1 MLKGVEL
8 SWSILLCQPCF
19 HRGRGCNVYPDI
31 NGLLVPY
38 CFSNCKKPPN
48 SIYCFFEY
56 LHGVLGEKVRNI
68 FRNIFGTR
76 LYAPDKDDKND
87 KYRSATLSIELTGTV
102 LVFVLGGR
110 TACGIICVLAYLIY
124 KFRRRHLSMDESLE
138 HFLQSNHNLMPIR
151 YSYSEIRKITKGFK
165 NKLGQGGFG
174 SVFLGKLRS
183 GRPVAV
189 KMLVESKTNGQD
201 FINEV
206 ATIGRI
212 HHVNVVRLTGF
223 CVEGTKRALVYDF
236 MPNGSLEKY
245 IFPREEGGICLSWG
259 RVYEIA
265 MGVARG
271 IEYLHRGCNMQILHF
286 DIKPHNILLD
296 DKFIPKVSDFGLA
309 KLYPVDHSVVSLTAA
324 RGTLGYMAPELFYK
338 KLGGVSYKVDVYSFG
353 MLLMEMVGRRKNVN
367 PFAENS
373 SQIYFPAW
381 IYDRFNQGEEMD
393 IGDAGQGEKK
403 IVRKLILIALWC
415 IQMTPA
421 DRPSMRRVIEMLEGP
436 VELLQVPPKPFLYSP
451 ENMGI
456 TDNASGENGAGP
468 SSAHDE
474 SELLLSTCSSDSLEI
489 IPLNVSAD

>member
-1 MLKGVEL
+1 
-8 SWSILLCQPCF
+8 
-19 HRGRGCNVYPDI
+19 
-31 NGLLVPY
+31 
-38 CFSNCKKPPN
+38 
-48 SIYCFFEY
+48 
-56 LHGVLGEKVRNI
+56 
-68 FRNIFGTR
+68 
-76 LYAPDKDDKND
+76 
-87 KYRSATLSIELTGTV
+87 
-102 LVFVLGGR
+102 
-110 TACGIICVLAYLIY
+110 
-124 KFRRRHLSMDESLE
+124 MDESLE

-151 YSYSEIRKITKGFK
+151 YSYSEIREITKGFK

-183 GRPVAV
+183 GHPVAV
-189 KMLVESKTNGQD
+189 KMLVKSKTNGQD

-206 ATIGRI
+206 DTIGRI
-212 HHVNVVRLTGF
+212 HHVNVVRLTGY
-223 CVEGTKRALVYDF
+223 CVEGTKRALLYDF

-245 IFPREEGGICLSWG
+245 IFPREEGGICFSWG

-271 IEYLHRGCNMQILHF
+271 IEYLHRGCSMQILHF

-338 KLGGVSYKVDVYSFG
+338 KIGGVSYKVDVYSFG

-381 IYDRFNQGEEMD
+381 IYDRFSQGEEMD
-393 IGDAGQGEKK
+393 IGDAGMGEKK

-415 IQMTPA
+415 IQMMPA

-456 TDNASGENGAGP
+456 TDNETGESGAGP
-468 SSAHDE
+468 STAYDE